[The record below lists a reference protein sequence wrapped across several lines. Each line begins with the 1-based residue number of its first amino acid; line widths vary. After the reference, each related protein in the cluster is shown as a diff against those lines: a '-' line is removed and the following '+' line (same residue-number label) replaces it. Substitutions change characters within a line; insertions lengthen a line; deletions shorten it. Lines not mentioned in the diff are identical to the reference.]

1 MNNTIDLSQPVANLL
16 DKNPELLELLV
27 ELGFAP
33 LANPQ
38 MRETV
43 GRQVSLIQGAAMHGL
58 PIEKIRDILVANG
71 YEVTGLG
78 E

>member
-16 DKNPELLELLV
+16 DKNPELLDLLV
-27 ELGFAP
+27 DLGFAP

-43 GRQVSLIQGAAMHGL
+43 GRQVTLIQGAAMHGL
-58 PIEKIRDILVANG
+58 PIERVRDILASNG
-71 YEVTGLG
+71 YDVVGLD

>member
-1 MNNTIDLSQPVANLL
+1 MNNVIDLSIPVAEVIDAHPEVL
-16 DKNPELLELLV
+16 DILV

-43 GRQVSLIQGAAMHGL
+43 GRQVSLLQGAAMHGL
-58 PIEKIRDILVANG
+58 PIEKIQSLLEANG
-71 YEVTGLG
+71 YEVAGID
-78 E
+78 

>member
-16 DKNPELLELLV
+16 DKNPELLDLLV
-27 ELGFAP
+27 DLGFAP
-33 LANPQ
+33 LANHQ

-43 GRQVSLIQGAAMHGL
+43 GRQVTLIQGAAMHGL
-58 PIEKIRDILVANG
+58 PIERVRDILASNG
-71 YEVTGLG
+71 YDVVGLD